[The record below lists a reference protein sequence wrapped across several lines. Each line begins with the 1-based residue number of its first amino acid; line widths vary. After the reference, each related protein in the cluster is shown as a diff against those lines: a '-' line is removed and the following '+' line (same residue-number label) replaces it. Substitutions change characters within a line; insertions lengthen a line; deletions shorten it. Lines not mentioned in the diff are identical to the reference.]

1 MSYEL
6 KSQAEQDL
14 EDIAEYS
21 FLNFGIQQA
30 ERYRDSLLSCFA
42 TLADNP
48 HIGVDVGHI
57 LKGARRH
64 PHKEHVIY
72 YKSSAPLTILRILG
86 ATQDPL
92 EQLY

>member
-30 ERYRDSLLSCFA
+30 ERYRDSLLSCFS

-48 HIGVDVGHI
+48 QLGVDVGKRSI
-57 LKGARRH
+57 
-64 PHKEHVIY
+64 
-72 YKSSAPLTILRILG
+72 APMVERNVDIRN
-86 ATQDPL
+86 D
-92 EQLY
+92 